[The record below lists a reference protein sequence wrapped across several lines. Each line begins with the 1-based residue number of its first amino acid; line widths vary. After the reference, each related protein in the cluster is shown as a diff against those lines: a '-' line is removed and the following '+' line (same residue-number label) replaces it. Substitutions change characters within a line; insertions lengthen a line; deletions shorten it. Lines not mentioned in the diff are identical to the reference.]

1 MSFTIDIQPH
11 FDFKIIRIANND
23 TKVYI
28 DIVTK
33 GGLLNSWVQ
42 SKGSS
47 QFDVI
52 DGNDLSND
60 WVNFESNGF
69 KSAKMNPFCCRLN
82 FGQYDYNESSY
93 KIEKFYLHNH
103 AIHGLLYDEVFEI
116 EQTEIND
123 QCAMVCLSYHYQKND
138 AGYPFD
144 YHVKLKWSFWKDNKI
159 MVQTEI
165 TNNENEVIPMM
176 DGWHP
181 YFKLAESID
190 DCTLQF
196 INNGILEYDKELIP
210 TNKIIPNHE
219 FENGIKLKGINLDNG
234 YLLDLTNPI
243 CILENTQYKI
253 VVTADHN
260 YPYLQIYTPPHRKS
274 IAIENLTGAPDSFN
288 NKMGL
293 HIMQPHE
300 IWSLTTQYQLY
311 QK

>member
-42 SKGSS
+42 HKGSA

-52 DGNDLSND
+52 DGNELSKG

-82 FGQYDYNESSY
+82 FGHYDYHDSSF
-93 KIEKFYLHNH
+93 KIEKFYLHKH

-116 EQTEIND
+116 EKTEIND
-123 QCAMVCLSYHYQKND
+123 QCAIVWLSYHYQKKD
-138 AGYPFD
+138 IGYPFD

-159 MVQTEI
+159 MIQTEI
-165 TNNENEVIPMM
+165 NNNENTDIPMM

-181 YFKLAESID
+181 YFKLADSID

-196 INNGILEYDKELIP
+196 INNGLLEYDMEIIP
-210 TNKIIPNHE
+210 TKEIIPNHE
-219 FENGIKLKGINLDNG
+219 FENGTKLKGVNLDNG
-234 YLLDLTNPI
+234 YVLDPNNPI
-243 CILENTQYKI
+243 CILENNQYKI

-274 IAIENLTGAPDSFN
+274 IAIENLSGAPDSFN

-300 IWSLTTQYQLY
+300 IWTLNTQYQLFN
-311 QK
+311 K